1 MGNDSKGL
9 RQIEDFYSLSQSG
22 TSRKKIVCTKKVYEI
37 DHVEIC
43 LVNFLNFFDH
53 QLKQSWQDF
62 YVVGEKQ
69 LHKA

>member
-22 TSRKKIVCTKKVYEI
+22 TSRKKIVCIKKVYEI

-43 LVNFLNFFDH
+43 LLISSISLTINLN
-53 QLKQSWQDF
+53 
-62 YVVGEKQ
+62 
-69 LHKA
+69 KAGKTFML

>member
-22 TSRKKIVCTKKVYEI
+22 TLRKKIVCTKKVYEI

-43 LVNFLNFFDH
+43 LLISSISLTINLN
-53 QLKQSWQDF
+53 
-62 YVVGEKQ
+62 
-69 LHKA
+69 KAGKTFML

>member
-22 TSRKKIVCTKKVYEI
+22 TLRKKIVCTKKVYEI

-43 LVNFLNFFDH
+43 LLISSIYLTINLN
-53 QLKQSWQDF
+53 
-62 YVVGEKQ
+62 
-69 LHKA
+69 KAGKTFML

>member
-22 TSRKKIVCTKKVYEI
+22 TSRKKIACTKKVYEI

-43 LVNFLNFFDH
+43 LLISSISLTINLN
-53 QLKQSWQDF
+53 
-62 YVVGEKQ
+62 
-69 LHKA
+69 KAGKTFML